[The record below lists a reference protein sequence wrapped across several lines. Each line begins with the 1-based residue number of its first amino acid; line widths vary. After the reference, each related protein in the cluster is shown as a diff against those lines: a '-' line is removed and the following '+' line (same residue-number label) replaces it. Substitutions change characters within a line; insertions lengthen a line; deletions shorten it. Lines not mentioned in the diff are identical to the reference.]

1 MSMKQEGDLAGFK
14 ETVRREWS
22 DPETVAAWRKWYPF
36 FARQSANA
44 TTAIIEAAQVRL
56 GMDILDLASGTGEPA
71 LTLAQVVGPAG
82 HVTATDLSPD
92 MLEIAE
98 EIARQQRI
106 TNLTCQLADAED
118 LPFADARFDA
128 VTCRLGVMFFPDC
141 ARALRESYRVLKPG
155 GHAAFL
161 AWGPFDQPFF
171 MSTAGIIMQYQSLPM
186 PAPGTPGRF
195 RFAQKGT
202 LAAHLLEAGFQQV
215 RETTLTIPWPSGSV
229 EEAWESSRD
238 MRAPFRH
245 LLSHLPQDE
254 RERLLAAVYTA
265 IRQYEIGGEVIFPVV
280 VVLAV
285 GRRRAASP

>member
-1 MSMKQEGDLAGFK
+1 
-14 ETVRREWS
+14 
-22 DPETVAAWRKWYPF
+22 
-36 FARQSANA
+36 
-44 TTAIIEAAQVRL
+44 
-56 GMDILDLASGTGEPA
+56 
-71 LTLAQVVGPAG
+71 
-82 HVTATDLSPD
+82 

-186 PAPGTPGRF
+186 PAPGSPGRF

-245 LLSHLPQDE
+245 LLGHLPQDE

-265 IRQYEIGGEVIFPVV
+265 IRQYEIGGEVISPVV

-285 GRRRAASP
+285 GRRAASP